1 MNNIYRDLTPI
12 EVMKALEQVETRT
25 KYEKLAYRLLP
36 KSMKEKVERNPA
48 VAFVGRTAF
57 FPDLFL
63 REEKIC
69 IEIDGG
75 YHHKRYFE
83 DLNRD
88 RAFRERGFVVI
99 RIKNEDTCV
108 DVVFWQRLL
117 EGLEGSEVNRED
129 IRPFVNELRQMIN
142 DEIRSWTSMPEDFI
156 E

>member
-12 EVMKALEQVETRT
+12 EVMKALEQEEKRT

-83 DLNRD
+83 D
-88 RAFRERGFVVI
+88 
-99 RIKNEDTCV
+99 CV

-117 EGLEGSEVNRED
+117 EGLEGYEVDRED
-129 IRPFVNELRQMIN
+129 IRPFIDELRKMI
-142 DEIRSWTSMPEDFI
+142 DEEISSWTCLSEDD
-156 E
+156 